1 MPHSPFAIRYSLFAI
16 LDQGEAALRR
26 GFTLI
31 ETALAM
37 LAVGLGL
44 LAFLG
49 LGRLGLQSDKE
60 SLNDRRCAMLS
71 NAVFETLR
79 ERNAYFV
86 DLARTNQ
93 EGRVWYSPN
102 QADLW
107 LNAAQNGRIRF
118 PDIAGITLRQDQPNI
133 IFGTTTPA
141 YDPDRISLANWNPR
155 YQLDLIGHDGSSIA
169 QNYNFLRFR
178 LIIFPDGDT
187 FSSEARVYTTTL
199 TNPGGLP

>member
-79 ERNAYFV
+79 EYNARFTEE
-86 DLARTNQ
+86 ARTNTVPWG
-93 EGRVWYSPN
+93 E
-102 QADLW
+102 LW
-107 LNAAQNGRIRF
+107 LRVLTNDPKIPF
-118 PDIAGITLRQDQPNI
+118 PSVADITTSATLVLQFQQLA
-133 IFGTTTPA
+133 PA
-141 YDPDRISLANWNPR
+141 YVPTELRLSDWNPR
-155 YQLDLIGHDGSSIA
+155 YQLRWSDEPPSPVA
-169 QNYNFLRFR
+169 QAVNAIHFT
-178 LIIFPDGDT
+178 LIIYPDGDT

-199 TNPGGLP
+199 TNSGGLP